1 MSGTNGNGT
10 SGGIPFDERTC
21 EQYLFGELSE
31 PELETFETAYFN
43 DDAFFNRFLAVKD
56 ELLDLYHRD
65 ELDADKRR
73 RIEARFLSTEPRR
86 QQLAESRDFTR
97 SITVIAD
104 RADPVSAAAPVVQP
118 ERESI
123 ITSLKRLFTLPA
135 LATAGLIVLAI
146 VLFIVSRPG
155 VPDGGPQVAEQK
167 GTAEVPANSEVKV
180 ESTTPESDAGKRA
193 EVVTAPSVSPKPP
206 EESEIAINPRPDVT
220 PAETEARVPDRSVD
234 PTQVQP
240 ALKPSPEAQ
249 VAEIKKPEE
258 PKPEI
263 TGDRTESVTLSSS
276 SRSATRRNTASIGS
290 ATRSVVVRLLFG
302 GEAYTSYSV
311 RISTLGGQTVWRASN
326 IKIGMNDGAKSLAVT
341 VPAGSLTRKDY
352 IVVLEGRTGDG
363 SSETIRE
370 YYLHVDRQ

>member
-10 SGGIPFDERTC
+10 SGIPFDERMC

-31 PELETFETAYFN
+31 PEQETFETAYFN

-56 ELLDLYHRD
+56 ELIDLYHRD
-65 ELDADKRR
+65 ELEPDKRR

-86 QQLAESRDFTR
+86 QRLAESRDFIRSVTR
-97 SITVIAD
+97 IAE
-104 RADPVSAAAPVVQP
+104 RAAPVSAPASVKP

-146 VLFIVSRPG
+146 VLFMVSRPG
-155 VPDGGPQVAEQK
+155 VPDSGPQVAEQK
-167 GTAEVPANSEVKV
+167 GTTEHPANSEVKA
-180 ESTTPESDAGKRA
+180 EDTTPESDAGKAA
-193 EVVTAPSVSPKPP
+193 EMATAPSVSPKRP
-206 EESEIAINPRPDVT
+206 EESEVAINPRPDVP
-220 PAETEARVPDRSVD
+220 PAETQAPVPERSVD
-234 PTQVQP
+234 PTQPQTVP
-240 ALKPSPEAQ
+240 KPTPEAQ
-249 VAEIKKPEE
+249 VAEVKKPEE

-302 GEAYTSYSV
+302 GEAYASYSV
-311 RISTLGGQTVWRASN
+311 RISTLGGQTVWKASN

-352 IVVLEGRTGDG
+352 IVVLEGRSGEG